1 MDLLVTYTL
10 SDNDVLPK
18 LTTLAAK
25 IKAALFLFY
34 EVILFYENEIII
46 DRFV

>member
-1 MDLLVTYTL
+1 MDLLVTYSL
-10 SDNDVLPK
+10 SDNGGLST

-25 IKAALFLFY
+25 IKAALFFLY

-46 DRFV
+46 DRLF